1 MECILTTNVLQG
13 RHGVTMFYP
22 EEIVEEVTV
31 RNDIIEV
38 ISSHV
43 RLQKKGNSY
52 MGLCPFHN
60 EKTASFSVSQNKQLY
75 HCFGCGAG
83 GNVFTFVMEYE
94 NYSFNEAIKY
104 LADRAGVKLPER
116 EYTEEEKRKT
126 NQRDRLYEVNT
137 EAAKYFFYQLRS
149 QRGKYAYD
157 YLMKRGLDADII
169 NSFGIGFSNQVSND
183 LYRYLKGKGY
193 EDDFLKITGLINYNE
208 VKGSYDK
215 FWNRIIFPIQ
225 DSNNRVIGFGGRVMG
240 DAMPKYL
247 NSPETLVFDKSRNLY
262 GINIAK
268 KSRESYM
275 IICEGYMDVMA
286 LNQAGFT
293 NAVASLGT
301 AFTEQQAILL
311 KRYVK
316 EAYLVYDSDDAGIR
330 ASLRAINILK
340 QTGIAIKVID
350 LKPYNDPD
358 DFIQALGKDEFKIR
372 IERAKSDF
380 FFEIDILASNYNM
393 SDPDN
398 KTKFFHEIANK
409 LLQFTD
415 ELERTIY
422 IEAIA
427 KQYNVDILQLEKL
440 VNRKASNIV
449 PIKNTYSNINSKSI
463 KNKAE
468 ISIDRSQQLLLT
480 WLVDREDLY
489 DIVSKIIKPTDF
501 TEGIYTDV
509 ASYVFSQYELG
520 NKVIPS
526 KIINQFESKEDQSQV
541 ASLFTADLRVEMNE
555 SAFEKALRD
564 TIIRIKEYSLDIQ
577 SEKAIEKNDV
587 DLLQKAIDEKAV
599 LDKINIKLI

>member
-1 MECILTTNVLQG
+1 
-13 RHGVTMFYP
+13 MFYP

-31 RNDIIEV
+31 RNDIIEI

-60 EKTASFSVSQNKQLY
+60 EKTASFSVSPNKQLY

-116 EYTEEEKRKT
+116 EYTEGERRKI
-126 NQRDRLYEVNT
+126 NQRERLFEVNT

-149 QRGKYAYD
+149 QRGKYAHE
-157 YLMKRGLDADII
+157 YLKKRGLDDDII

-183 LYRYLKGKGY
+183 LYRYLKDKGY

-208 VKGSYDK
+208 VKESYDK

-247 NSPETLVFDKSRNLY
+247 NSPETLIFDKSRNLY
-262 GINIAK
+262 GIHIAK
-268 KSRESYM
+268 KSRENYM
-275 IICEGYMDVMA
+275 IICEGYLDVMA

-301 AFTEQQAILL
+301 AFTEQQATLL

-316 EAYLVYDSDDAGIR
+316 EAYLVYDSDNAGIK
-330 ASLRAINILK
+330 ATLRAINILK
-340 QTGIAIKVID
+340 QTGIAIKVVD

-372 IERAKSDF
+372 IEEAKTAF
-380 FFEIDILASNYNM
+380 FFEVDVLATDHDM
-393 SDPDN
+393 SDPGG
-398 KTKFFHEIANK
+398 KTKFFNELAKK
-409 LLQFTD
+409 LLQFND

-427 KQYNVDILQLEKL
+427 KQYNVDILQLKRL
-440 VNRKASNIV
+440 VNKKGSEIT
-449 PIKNTYSNINSKSI
+449 PIKKVYPNTNSKNI

-480 WLVDREDLY
+480 WLIDKEELY
-489 DIVSKIIKPTDF
+489 EVVAKIIKPTDF
-501 TEGIYTDV
+501 IEGIYTEV
-509 ASYVFSQYELG
+509 ASYVFNQYELG
-520 NKVIPS
+520 NKVIPA
-526 KIINQFESKEDQSQV
+526 KIINQFESMEEQSQV
-541 ASLFTADLRVEMNE
+541 ASLFTADLQVEMNE
-555 SAFEKALRD
+555 VEFEKALRD
-564 TIIRIKEYSLDIQ
+564 TIIRIKNYSLDIQ
-577 SEKAIEKNDV
+577 SVKATETNDV
-587 DLLQKAIDEKAV
+587 ELLQKTINEKV
-599 LDKINIKLI
+599 KLNKINIKLI